1 MISSLSL
8 IYVAYFIIVT
18 IVYKENLKNKKY
30 PVLYILKMSVLV
42 FGYIVRILYK
52 KILNSAI
59 VYDLPKN

>member
-30 PVLYILKMSVLV
+30 PVLYILKMSVFV

>member
-52 KILNSAI
+52 KILNSVI